1 MRVVHLD
8 MDRRGNGTHF
18 HLGPFA
24 EGLNVVCG
32 PKASGK
38 SSILKLARE
47 LLAKGGRGELIP
59 RRSSEGGGTIQV
71 ADEVV
76 HYRLS
81 TVEPDHQRVRVE
93 FRPALPRAERW
104 LDEYRYRNPK
114 WNRIATRHLE
124 NIHFG
129 GSNSTI
135 TSLLQSAKE
144 LGLCKDREGTRVH
157 AYDALKREET
167 DLLRRLRH
175 ASFLNH
181 DRSWWEAEYARVQ
194 QRLRSDVAHEAPQF
208 GAESVRLEDRIRSLQ
223 NEVERIRRTEEE
235 ISLTLQEKKRSH
247 GLRQG
252 LPSFLPENALAYTRR
267 KQLEEI
273 DGRLYNWRQ
282 TLREVREHRD
292 RIQRE
297 ADDLRLRKQFDQG
310 ERRDARATLDS
321 LESQLLNTR
330 RHLED
335 VIAKNDENRH
345 GDRFQFQQS
354 LPATLRSIQDDLSEV
369 TLHLNRAE
377 TNVVAEKHTSQ
388 IEQLKRCENEL
399 NESLERLISER
410 GLLLKQISQ
419 EYNIPLE
426 KLSLALGDWSQ
437 CHEHPHLYQWLL
449 SDYATDSLSA
459 DHLLQTSTLYREID
473 QLQADLIRERQ
484 RLENALREC
493 HDAEIQLKEYRN
505 RHEKL
510 SFNTLTIIE
519 RDELQRRLKRAE
531 EALAMWDQHRNWTR
545 RLEEIQQLLKDYAV
559 QRNQWDRALLDAA
572 NRLYR
577 EMTGT
582 VCRRFEEETGA
593 SLSERPWQ
601 HVSGPTSMDRKLDR
615 PSDTTRSFL
624 AEDWATVFAPE
635 QTTDNHL
642 AILCLRLAIADALEP
657 QVGKLPLFVDDALEG
672 VHGSTLD
679 RTIETLM
686 RLGRHGQQLVLF
698 TSDEEVASRA
708 RAHHAWVCHLS
719 GRVYVQP
726 ISSTAEQTRHMD
738 WDVNQALHSYANE
751 DDGEF
756 VWATRRTGVRALE
769 AGDGGSYRQG
779 KQFFLSERSW
789 VDDIPS
795 VDRDHAAAL
804 RSVGIQDVASLL
816 QATPAEIVSRL
827 KMPRLTERMV
837 RVWQAE
843 SQLMCGVPQLRGFD
857 AQLLV
862 SCGITS
868 PRMLR
873 EMHPGVLL
881 QRVEAFLSTD
891 AGQNLLRSGSS
902 FELSRITSWLV
913 SAKRKW
919 SDDSNRTLPSYR
931 DSMENPFNAGHP
943 LQARTVDADR
953 SPSNERV
960 RNADRRRDEME
971 SRRSV
976 RTKADRQ
983 ANRERRQ
990 RARLDKSPSVN
1001 AGVVRL
1007 ADTGRDE
1014 LDPTMDAGWKFYLD
1028 RNSPIVDAPTIG
1040 PQLAEKL
1047 KEVGITTVSQFLNA
1061 TADSLASTL
1070 KIKKVD
1076 ATTVQSWQKQA
1087 EMVCRIPNLRG
1098 HDAQLLVAAGI
1109 SSPEKLRAM
1118 EPNEILSRVTRIASS
1133 KLGQRIL
1140 RGGKAPDQSEVADW
1154 IAWSRKS
1161 RSIAA
1166 A

>member
-32 PKASGK
+32 PRASGK

-47 LLAKGGRGELIP
+47 LLAKGGRGELMP

-93 FRPALPRAERW
+93 FRPALPRTERW

-114 WNRIATRHLE
+114 WNRISTKHLE
-124 NIHFG
+124 TIHFG
-129 GSNSTI
+129 AHSPTI
-135 TSLLQSAKE
+135 ASLLHAAKE
-144 LGLCKDREGTRVH
+144 LGLCKDRESTRVH

-181 DRSWWEAEYARVQ
+181 DRSWWDAEYARVQ
-194 QRLRSDVAHEAPQF
+194 QRLRSDVSHEAPQF

-223 NEVERIRRTEEE
+223 NEIERIRRTEEE
-235 ISLTLQEKKRSH
+235 ISLSLQEKKRSH
-247 GLRQG
+247 GFREGQ
-252 LPSFLPENALAYTRR
+252 PSFHPENAIAYTRR

-273 DGRLYNWRQ
+273 DSRLYNWRQ

-310 ERRDARATLDS
+310 DRRDARATLDS

-330 RHLED
+330 RHLEE
-335 VIAKNDENRH
+335 VIANNDENRH

-377 TNVVAEKHTSQ
+377 TNVAAEKHTSQ

-459 DHLLQTSTLYREID
+459 DHLLHTSALYREID
-473 QLQADLIRERQ
+473 QLQAELIRERQ

-505 RHEKL
+505 RHEKI
-510 SFNTLTIIE
+510 SFNTLTIVE

-559 QRNQWDRALLDAA
+559 QRNEWDRALLDAA

-577 EMTGT
+577 EMTGSG
-582 VCRRFEEETGA
+582 CRRFEEEAGA
-593 SLSERPWQ
+593 SPSDRPWQ
-601 HVSGPTSMDRKLDR
+601 HVSGPTSTEWKLDR
-615 PSDTTRSFL
+615 PDETHRSFL

-642 AILCLRLAIADALEP
+642 AILCLRLAIAEALVP
-657 QVGKLPLFVDDALEG
+657 HVGKLPLFVDDALEG
-672 VHGSTLD
+672 IHGSTLD

-719 GRVYVQP
+719 GRAYVQP
-726 ISSTAEQTRHMD
+726 IPSSAVQTRMVD

-751 DDGEF
+751 DDGEL
-756 VWATRRTGVRALE
+756 VWATRRPNARAIE
-769 AGDGGSYRQG
+769 ASDSGMYRQG
-779 KQFFLSERSW
+779 KQYFLSERSW
-789 VDDIPS
+789 VEDIPS
-795 VDRDHAAAL
+795 VDRDLAAAL

-816 QATPAEIVSRL
+816 HASPAEIVSRL
-827 KMPRLTERMV
+827 KVPRLTERMV

-919 SDDSNRTLPSYR
+919 SDESNRIPSSHY
-931 DSMENPFNAGHP
+931 DSTENPFEAGLP
-943 LQARTVDADR
+943 LQARRTDMER
-953 SPSNERV
+953 SQINEGV
-960 RNADRRRDEME
+960 RNAERRRDEIE
-971 SRRSV
+971 SRRTARSKV
-976 RTKADRQ
+976 DRQ

-990 RARLDKSPSVN
+990 RARLEKSPSVN
-1001 AGVVRL
+1001 TGVVRL

-1014 LDPTMDAGWKFYLD
+1014 LDPTLDAGWKFFLD
-1028 RNSPIVDAPTIG
+1028 RSSPIVDAPTIG

-1047 KEVGITTVSQFLNA
+1047 KEVGITTVSQLLNA
-1061 TADSLASTL
+1061 TADSLANML

-1076 ATTVQSWQKQA
+1076 AATVQSWQKQA

-1118 EPNEILSRVTRIASS
+1118 GPDEILSRVTRIASS
-1133 KLGQRIL
+1133 KIGQRIL
-1140 RGGKAPDQSEVADW
+1140 RGGKAPDQSEVSDW